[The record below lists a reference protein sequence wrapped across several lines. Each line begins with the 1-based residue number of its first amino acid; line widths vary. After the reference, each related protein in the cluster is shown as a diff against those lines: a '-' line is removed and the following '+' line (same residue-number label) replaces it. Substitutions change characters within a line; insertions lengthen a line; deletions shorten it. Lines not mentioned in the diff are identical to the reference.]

1 MRKYIQR
8 TIIIFMICMMFATVA
23 FSADINY
30 DNIMSR
36 EEAVEM
42 QKKAHAMADIAREL
56 GYPESNYIIV
66 VAKEH
71 WHEAQEIIDWHDSSV
86 ERHCFEF
93 FRDEMGLNEAAICG
107 ILANISSESGF
118 DYTVDIYYGYGLV
131 GWCGGRREALRETMK
146 EYDSPLVGQLKHI
159 KKELEG
165 SYSHV
170 LEKLNDVSN
179 DAAGAY
185 EAGRV
190 FCLEYE
196 IPVDKYSKAVYRGN
210 LASNVYWEKYC
221 PSNS

>member
-1 MRKYIQR
+1 MRKYIQK
-8 TIIIFMICMMFATVA
+8 TVIIFMICMTFAIAVFA
-23 FSADINY
+23 VDY
-30 DNIMSR
+30 DNMMSK
-36 EEAVEM
+36 EEALKTQKLAHEM
-42 QKKAHAMADIAREL
+42 AEIAREL
-56 GYPESNYIIV
+56 GYPENDYIIV
-66 VAKEH
+66 EAKER
-71 WHEAQEIIDWHDSSV
+71 WHEAQNAIDWHDSSI
-86 ERHCFEF
+86 ERHCYEF
-93 FRDEMGLNEAAICG
+93 FRDEMGLSEAAICG
-107 ILANISSESGF
+107 ILANIKSESGF

-159 KKELEG
+159 QKELEG

-170 LEKLNDVSN
+170 LEKLNNVSN

-210 LASNVYWEKYC
+210 LASTDYWEKYK